1 MGDDDGNDVGDGFWL
16 THRGRE
22 ERHSDGTGGEAAMLN
37 TMLHHLG
44 WVDVGLQS
52 ACAVVRLN
60 PSIVC
65 DAALE
70 ELPGA
75 LQDRAPDQRIE
86 LVLLDHD
93 AEPVTIAFLDAGSA
107 CRHLDCLTR
116 QRPADRSGERSVWGP
131 EAFPMPL
138 PHDLADT
145 LRYPLV
151 SPLQRALEDS
161 DHVDEERFARN
172 LAKAE
177 WLAPLNTADSLQD
190 RRLVES
196 TPEMVSFALRSL
208 GWIGIKRNW
217 TLHGRSFRTT
227 VPELVALDPSAV
239 RRESLNQLV
248 ALCGVWASLPGE
260 VTFAWWDGFNWIRA
274 KGEPVELAD
283 RLRALCR
290 IAANDEPMALV
301 DSVEV
306 PIHQLLASGDA
317 WAEGHPFALTLK
329 RWQDEQAN
337 AGFGDAILRDLERM
351 GLFQART
358 KLLILDE
365 NEEMR
370 IARYAPGKVHVWDD
384 QVHEAMEGSRLVDVP
399 DRGLGLSVQRDLR
412 AVQHRREPV
421 LHRCNGIILGSDG
434 LQMVQWSRLTV
445 PLFSRVDG
453 NERVRALL
461 STCDL
466 ECAAPI

>member
-1 MGDDDGNDVGDGFWL
+1 
-16 THRGRE
+16 
-22 ERHSDGTGGEAAMLN
+22 
-37 TMLHHLG
+37 
-44 WVDVGLQS
+44 
-52 ACAVVRLN
+52 
-60 PSIVC
+60 
-65 DAALE
+65 
-70 ELPGA
+70 
-75 LQDRAPDQRIE
+75 
-86 LVLLDHD
+86 
-93 AEPVTIAFLDAGSA
+93 
-107 CRHLDCLTR
+107 
-116 QRPADRSGERSVWGP
+116 
-131 EAFPMPL
+131 MPL

-370 IARYAPGKVHVWDD
+370 IARYAPGQVHVWDD